1 MPRPLGWTDVRA
13 LAEALEATHP
23 DVDLDRLRFTDMH
36 RWITELPGFSGDPK
50 ASNEGLLEAIY
61 LAWRDERE

>member
-13 LAEALEATHP
+13 LAEALEAAHP
-23 DVDLDRLRFTDMH
+23 DVDLDRLRFTDLH
-36 RWITELPGFSGDPK
+36 RWIAELPCFSGDPE
-50 ASNEGLLEAIY
+50 ASNETLLEAIY

>member
-1 MPRPLGWTDVRA
+1 MPRPLGWTDVRDI
-13 LAEALEATHP
+13 AEALEAVHA
-23 DVDLDRLRFTDMH
+23 DVDLERLRFTDLH

-50 ASNEGLLEAIY
+50 SSNEKLLEAIY